1 MLAPFVFS
9 LLIKE
14 GPCTLACLVERVAH
28 PRHWPCRLPSNG
40 WPGSLMFLVSF
51 PCAVLTRLDSTK
63 KASTYSMSSTHQ
75 PTHRQSMQLSII
87 PPPTRTPLRTP
98 PQRET
103 NPGQHPTGRTT
114 TGGGLRHSSG
124 PQGSLAP
131 DGDVAQGPRCRR
143 APRHDTVWDWTIRM
157 MFQL

>member
-98 PQRET
+98 PKEKPFLANTQPEEQRLAAVSATRRVRRGPSPQTEMWHKDHAVEELPDMT
-103 NPGQHPTGRTT
+103 LSGTGQ
-114 TGGGLRHSSG
+114 
-124 PQGSLAP
+124 
-131 DGDVAQGPRCRR
+131 
-143 APRHDTVWDWTIRM
+143 
-157 MFQL
+157 